1 MTVVTVDSVL
11 SPPKPDEK
19 SLNQRIDDA
28 RAAVE
33 AAIEKR
39 DALNERI
46 RELSGGQEDFN
57 ATRDELRAE
66 VASFNAEL
74 NTLEDER
81 KGLTSTLDALMTEE
95 RQSRAR
101 MQDQSA
107 RSPRSGIQEI
117 DARIT
122 QLQRTYDE
130 TNLTAYDEKKL
141 VKEIARLRS
150 SRPKA
155 LEEMRKA
162 DALTTVDNTDGIA
175 SHRDRLTSLREE
187 ISGVREKRAAASAK
201 LNLLLEARQRQMD
214 PIRHLLDERAAL
226 TEDIN
231 TAKISLYEAEDTFVD
246 QMRSYQAHQFK
257 IKQAKLELKREEE
270 MRAKIASERARLEAD
285 LGRMS
290 DMNENV
296 KDPEHAVALR
306 LTEMISN
313 LVSSASEQTS
323 PEDSTCSRTPEQL
336 PEGFV
341 QSQRRGRETLT
352 LSKRARKNQKAK
364 SKVVKRQTVV
374 LNHDMDTLADFAR
387 AGVAPP
393 VTEAD
398 VPKCLEQL
406 RAVCAD
412 RESATTQL
420 IQSAADKRAELQKR
434 LDALVKRGQDLEER
448 IACRKQ
454 EG

>member
-285 LGRMS
+285 LGRMCS
-290 DMNENV
+290 FF
-296 KDPEHAVALR
+296 P
-306 LTEMISN
+306 LTCRSGHE
-313 LVSSASEQTS
+313 
-323 PEDSTCSRTPEQL
+323 
-336 PEGFV
+336 
-341 QSQRRGRETLT
+341 RERQGP
-352 LSKRARKNQKAK
+352 RARG
-364 SKVVKRQTVV
+364 S
-374 LNHDMDTLADFAR
+374 FAS
-387 AGVAPP
+387 
-393 VTEAD
+393 D
-398 VPKCLEQL
+398 
-406 RAVCAD
+406 
-412 RESATTQL
+412 
-420 IQSAADKRAELQKR
+420 
-434 LDALVKRGQDLEER
+434 
-448 IACRKQ
+448 
-454 EG
+454 